1 MYGQQM
7 SFNASAKHI
16 IVKLDVP
23 WYTYRELQD
32 YSFVFSI
39 YPEKKPNK
47 DCSFVDI
54 KVVHDSKLRAM
65 NKDVFKL
72 DKYMLRDESLVI
84 NEVIEIVKE
93 ETKFQTQY
101 VAILR
106 NQVTLLDCK
115 WIGTR
120 NVLLLINHLDGERL
134 SAKYSTYYAKEF
146 EASIVWQEAEMDYY
160 RYLEVYTSILD
171 SPVGEEFKKI
181 VDEKRLKMKAKW
193 GLYLDAV
200 KR

>member
-1 MYGQQM
+1 M

-16 IVKLDVP
+16 ILKLDVP

-39 YPEKKPNK
+39 YPEKEPNENL
-47 DCSFVDI
+47 SFVDI

-93 ETKFQTQY
+93 ETRFQTQY

-115 WIGTR
+115 WVGTR
-120 NVLLLINHLDGERL
+120 NVLLLINDLDGERL
-134 SAKYSTYYAKEF
+134 SDKYSMYYAKEY
-146 EASIVWQEAEMDYY
+146 ETSIVWQEAEMDYC
-160 RYLEVYTSILD
+160 RYLEVYTSIRN
-171 SPVGEEFKKI
+171 SPVGEQFKKI
-181 VDEKRLKMKAKW
+181 VDEKQLKVKAKW
-193 GLYLDAV
+193 ELYLDAA